1 MRYSRNSQN
10 YSDLRAWLKSHRLV
24 AGLTIRTLAEKLGVG
39 HSIIGKIE
47 DGSRK
52 LEVFEFARYCQ
63 ALGLDPHVGLDIIMA
78 GLDDTG
84 SVRSGDGVDATS
96 GHD

>member
-10 YSDLRAWLKSHRLV
+10 YSDLRAWLKMHRLS
-24 AGLTIRTLAEKLGVG
+24 AGLTIRTLADKLKVN

-63 ALGLDPHVGLDIIMA
+63 ALGVDPHAGLDIILA
-78 GLDDTG
+78 GLVERDNSDEQG
-84 SVRSGDGVDATS
+84 
-96 GHD
+96 